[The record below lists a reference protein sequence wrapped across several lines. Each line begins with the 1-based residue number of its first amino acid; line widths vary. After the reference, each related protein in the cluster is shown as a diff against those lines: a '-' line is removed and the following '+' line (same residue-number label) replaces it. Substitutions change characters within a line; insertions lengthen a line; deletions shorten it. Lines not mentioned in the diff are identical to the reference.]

1 MKTVNLPT
9 DLLRSFVTVSDH
21 GGYTKAGAILGRT
34 QPAISLQM
42 RRLEDLIGK
51 KLFAQKGRHLALTAD
66 GSALAVYARQILLLN
81 DEAIARFGA
90 AESEGEISIG
100 VPSDYVSEHLQTHL
114 AQFISQH
121 PDVTV
126 GIRNQLSPDLLQ
138 RLGNDEL
145 DIVVA
150 VTSQEVSR
158 HLVRAWVEQ
167 PIWIMSK
174 GARLHRAST
183 VPLAV
188 LPKKSEFYKGM
199 IMAMDAASRPWRIAQ
214 CSCSLPALLGAV
226 GAGIGITAVPR
237 HLRQGIFQVLG
248 ESDGFPA
255 LERLHVGLF
264 YKHDRLSDAA
274 LKLVD
279 RLHKGLDEM
288 IGTAE
293 TSNR

>member
-1 MKTVNLPT
+1 MKPVNLPT

-42 RRLEDLIGK
+42 RRLEDLVGK

-66 GSALAVYARQILLLN
+66 GSALAVYARQILRLN

-90 AESEGEISIG
+90 AECEGEISIG
-100 VPSDYVSEHLQTHL
+100 VPSDYVGEHLQDHV
-114 AQFISQH
+114 ARFIREH
-121 PDVTV
+121 PDVT
-126 GIRNQLSPDLLQ
+126 IKIINRLSPDLLQ
-138 RLGNDEL
+138 WLASDEL
-145 DIVVA
+145 DVVVA
-150 VTSQEVSR
+150 VTAQQVSR

-174 GARLHRAST
+174 GAKLHRTAT

-188 LPKKSEFYKGM
+188 LPKTSEFHKGM
-199 IMAMDAASRPWRIAQ
+199 IMALDAASKPWRIAH
-214 CSCSLPALLGAV
+214 CSCSLPTLLGAV
-226 GAGIGITAVPR
+226 HAGIGVASAPR
-237 HLRQGIFQVLG
+237 HLRHGPFQVLS
-248 ESDGFPA
+248 ERDGFPP

-274 LKLVD
+274 FKLVD
-279 RLHKGLDEM
+279 RLHKSIDE
-288 IGTAE
+288 IVGTAAVP
-293 TSNR
+293 NP